1 MENKEAGMATQST
14 LEQILDLARWAP
26 SGDNT
31 QPWRFEICD
40 DHHVVVHGHDTRD
53 HCVYDLD
60 GHPSQISIGA
70 LLETMAIAASAHG
83 LRMSSR
89 RRPDTDSSRLTFDI
103 EFEHDPTVERD
114 PLVSFI
120 PLRAVQRRPMSTRR
134 LAAHVKSQAEAAAGA
149 DYEIIWLERLGDR
162 LRTALMMFHNA
173 RLRLTMPE
181 AYLVHR
187 DVIEWNARYSED
199 RIPDQAL
206 GADPMTTRLMRFVM
220 KSWERVDFF
229 NTYLAGTW
237 APRIQMDLIP
247 GIACAAHFAIVARQA
262 PSSVDDYV
270 AAGRAVQRVW
280 LTLTKFGLGM
290 QPELTPLIFGSYV
303 RAGIKFS
310 RVGKLQREAEE
321 LERAVKDVIGEQYAN
336 AVFMARTGA
345 TRAPRARSIRL
356 PLKKLIESRH

>member
-1 MENKEAGMATQST
+1 MATQST
-14 LEQILDLARWAP
+14 MEQILDLARWAP

-31 QPWRFEICD
+31 QPWRFEIRD
-40 DHHVVVHGHDTRD
+40 EYRVVVHGHDTRD

-60 GHPSQISIGA
+60 GHPSQVSIGA
-70 LLETMAIAASAHG
+70 LLETMAIAASTHG
-83 LRMSSR
+83 LRMSFR
-89 RRPDTDSSRLTFDI
+89 RRLDTADFRPTFDVD
-103 EFEHDPTVERD
+103 FEPDPGVERD
-114 PLVSFI
+114 PLISFI
-120 PLRAVQRRPMSTRR
+120 PLRAVQRRAMSTRALTAHEKSQVE
-134 LAAHVKSQAEAAAGA
+134 LAAGSA
-149 DYEIIWLERLGDR
+149 YRIIWLEGFGAR
-162 LRTALMMFHNA
+162 LRAALMMFHNA
-173 RLRLTMPE
+173 KLRLTMPE

-206 GADPMTTRLMRFVM
+206 GADPVTTRLMRFVM

-247 GIACAAHFAIVARQA
+247 GIACAAHFAIVARQT
-262 PSSVDDYV
+262 PSSIDDYI

-280 LTLTKFGLGM
+280 LTLTRFGLGM

-310 RVGKLQREAEE
+310 KIDNLQREAAK
-321 LERAVKDVIGEQYAN
+321 LERAVKDVLGDQYAN

-345 TRAPRARSIRL
+345 TRAPRARSTRL
-356 PLKKLIESRH
+356 SLKRLLELRG